1 MSLAKKM
8 FCGAVVLALAGMVA
22 PVGATTLIRLGVD
35 DLVATNRAV
44 VVGEV
49 VDTNSYW
56 NEDHTFILTDVRF
69 ALHDTLKGEMA
80 EREITVTVMGGKVG
94 DLTTLIIGGPELIPR
109 HSYLL
114 FLNEENLPG
123 AKRALTVRDLCQGV
137 FDIQMSRDGLRAVS
151 QAIRHPLLPDKSG
164 HVEALGG
171 SEGTPLNV
179 MTRSIRETAAR
190 QRARQEVQ

>member
-1 MSLAKKM
+1 MRSVSRWL
-8 FCGAVVLALAGMVA
+8 CGAVVFALAAMVA

-35 DLVATNRAV
+35 DLVASNRAV

-49 VDTNSYW
+49 VDTSSYW

-69 ALHDTLKGEMA
+69 ALHNTLKGEIA
-80 EREITVTVMGGKVG
+80 GREITVTVMGGQVG
-94 DLTTLIIGGPELIPR
+94 DVTTLIIGGPELIPR

-151 QAIRHPLLPDKSG
+151 QATRHPLLPDKGG

-171 SEGTPLNV
+171 LEGTPLNV

-190 QRARQEVQ
+190 QRVRQEVQ